1 MAKTILLVEDDSQ
14 IREVIEDYFG
24 TKSNGEWKIMSAKD
38 GAEGLTCIETQEYDL
53 VLLDIMLPEIDGFSL
68 CRSLR
73 KRSNVPLL
81 FLTARGREDDILYG
95 YELGCDDYVVKPF
108 SLPELYAKVNAMLRR
123 SVGMVNA
130 RVLTSGG
137 ITIEPSSYRVTVN
150 GTEIA
155 LPPKEYAL
163 LLYFM
168 EHPNTVI
175 SRGTLLN
182 KVWGYDYYG
191 VDRVVDNHIKKL
203 RKALGD
209 CGKQI
214 HTVISRGYLMKAA
227 DNGKDEKT

>member
-24 TKSNGEWKIMSAKD
+24 TKSNGEWEIMSAKD

-53 VLLDIMLPEIDGFSL
+53 VLLDVMLPEIDGFSL

>member
-1 MAKTILLVEDDSQ
+1 
-14 IREVIEDYFG
+14 
-24 TKSNGEWKIMSAKD
+24 
-38 GAEGLTCIETQEYDL
+38 
-53 VLLDIMLPEIDGFSL
+53 
-68 CRSLR
+68 
-73 KRSNVPLL
+73 
-81 FLTARGREDDILYG
+81 
-95 YELGCDDYVVKPF
+95 
-108 SLPELYAKVNAMLRR
+108 
-123 SVGMVNA
+123 MVNA

>member
-1 MAKTILLVEDDSQ
+1 
-14 IREVIEDYFG
+14 
-24 TKSNGEWKIMSAKD
+24 MSAKD
-38 GAEGLTCIETQEYDL
+38 GAEGLTFIETQEYDL